1 MPCKDRSAVSAARQ
15 ANVDR
20 RLEPARSEE
29 RAIDGMGSICRADN
43 YDAWSQ
49 AHYTIQAREECG
61 QYTRFRAAACACC
74 AVANESIDLVEE
86 EDAWRCRVSCLECP
100 ADRGFCLA

>member
-1 MPCKDRSAVSAARQ
+1 MACEDRSAVSAARQ
-15 ANVDR
+15 ANIDG

-29 RAIDGMGSICRADN
+29 RAIDRMGSICRTDN
-43 YDAWSQ
+43 YNALSQ

-61 QYTRFRAAACACC
+61 QYTRFRTAASACC

-86 EDAWRCRVSCLECP
+86 EDAWRCRVSCLERP
-100 ADRGFCLA
+100 PDRGFCLA